1 MRNCIGQFLKKK
13 NEIQMKLYAN
23 LYLGFTL
30 FAILIIS
37 GCTSSRKTTSSARVP
52 QEFTPNSIYQIM
64 KKVAD
69 WQIDSIQ
76 HKGWRHPELD
86 WTNGA
91 LYAGL
96 SSFAGIAN
104 DSSCNSLMKK
114 VGEKFDWQL
123 GKGKARYHADYYC
136 VGQMYCRM
144 YEINQ
149 DPHMIA
155 DLKLLADTLIARPH
169 TESLVWKKDI
179 GTREWAWCDALFM
192 APPSLAML
200 AHVTGE
206 QKYLD
211 LVDSLWWKTT
221 DYLYDSKEHLYF
233 RDGSFLQ
240 KKEKNGKKVFWSRG
254 NGWVMGGLVRVLDN
268 MPKDYPHRSR
278 WIKLYQDMSA
288 KIASLQQPD
297 GTWHASLLDPESF
310 PVKETSGTT
319 FYCYA
324 LAWGVNN
331 GILKAEKYTP
341 VVRKAWKA
349 LVDCLHPNGMLGYV
363 QRIGGAPGVVS
374 YEDTEVY
381 SVGAFLLAGTEV
393 LKLELQQTP
402 KLALITVKNTS
413 INLRNDEMAEVL
425 LKELPRVTKM
435 VDKRSF
441 VVTDVI
447 TGKELAYQLIS
458 HGNKE
463 PQSLIFPVSLMPGTT
478 HFYTINKGTPEKF
491 IPKTYGRYVPER
503 SDDIA
508 WENNRIAFRMY
519 GPALQKTGEISNGI
533 DVWAKRTDSLIINKW
548 YKAGTYHTDHGEG
561 MDGYAVGRTLGDG
574 GTAPYVNNKLWLAN
588 NYITYEI
595 MDNGPLRTTFRLTY
609 APFDVAGQSVSEI
622 KTISLDAGSQLNKI
636 EDQYEWAGKNMP
648 VAIGIIK
655 HGKEGQLLTDNTH
668 NIMGLWEIY
677 GAKANG
683 MIGLGSIIPVNNQK
697 VTMDATGNYMLTITQ
712 YDKDLPFIYYQ
723 GAGWEKS
730 GNFPNAQ
737 TWFNYLKSFEQKIK
751 TPLKITVQ

>member
-1 MRNCIGQFLKKK
+1 
-13 NEIQMKLYAN
+13 MKQSTR
-23 LYLGFTL
+23 LYLGCTL
-30 FAILIIS
+30 FAFLILS
-37 GCTSSRKTTSSARVP
+37 ACSSSRMTTSSARSQ
-52 QEFTPNSIYQIM
+52 QEFTPDSIYRIM

-76 HKGWRHPELD
+76 HKGWRHRELD

-104 DSSCNSLMKK
+104 DSICNSLMKK

-123 GKGKARYHADYYC
+123 GIGRARYHADHYC

-192 APPSLAML
+192 APPSLSML

-221 DYLYDSKEHLYF
+221 DYLYDPIEHLYF

-254 NGWVMGGLVRVLDN
+254 NGWVMGGLVRVLEN
-268 MPKDYPHRSR
+268 MPENYPNRKR

-297 GTWHASLLDPESF
+297 GTWHTSLLDPESY

-324 LAWGVNN
+324 LAWGVNH
-331 GILKAEKYTP
+331 GILKADKYTP

-349 LVDCLHPNGMLGYV
+349 LVGCLHPDGMLGYV
-363 QRIGGAPGVVS
+363 QRIGAAPGVVS

-381 SVGAFLLAGTEV
+381 AVGAFLLAGTEV

-413 INLRNDEMAEVL
+413 AYVRNDEMAEVS
-425 LKELPRVTKM
+425 LKELPQVTKII
-435 VDKRSF
+435 DKQSF

-447 TGKELAYQLIS
+447 SGKELPYQLIN
-458 HGNKE
+458 HGDKK

-491 IPKTYGRYVPER
+491 TPQTYGRYVPER
-503 SDDIA
+503 ADDFA

-548 YKAGTYHTDHGEG
+548 YKSGSYHTDHGEG
-561 MDGYAVGRTLGDG
+561 MDGYGVGRTLGDG
-574 GTAPYVNNKLWLAN
+574 GTAPFVNKKLWLSK
-588 NYITYEI
+588 NYITYTI
-595 MDNGPLRTTFRLTY
+595 LDNGPLRTTFRLTY
-609 APFDVAGQSVSEI
+609 APFDVDGQLVSEI
-622 KTISLDAGSQLNKI
+622 KTISLDAGSQMNKI
-636 EDQYEWAGKNMP
+636 EDQYEWNGKNMP
-648 VAIGIIK
+648 IAIGIIK
-655 HGKEGQLLTDNTH
+655 HGKEGEQLSDTTN

-677 GAKANG
+677 GAKTNG
-683 MIGLGSIIPVNNQK
+683 MIGLGSIIPANNHP
-697 VTMDATGNYMLTITQ
+697 VTMDATGTHMLAITQ
-712 YDKDLPFIYYQ
+712 YEKDQPFIYYQ

-737 TWFNYLKSFEQKIK
+737 TWFNYLRSFAQKIK
-751 TPLKITVQ
+751 TPLSIKIQ